1 MVIGRFGKNLEISVS
16 RYTSPFRHISL
27 DSYAT
32 FLKIL
37 FLHCKPYIISK
48 TLKLL
53 WCVGVCLSVYHT
65 WTHII
70 GNGREKLT
78 VRFPCIY
85 LFPFYKWGIRG
96 SKKSPG
102 FLGIK
107 QLSDRTGISII
118 AGPNFNLCLFS
129 FQSISS
135 TPNPPHYSLESIL
148 LWILP

>member
-1 MVIGRFGKNLEISVS
+1 MVIGRFGENLEISVS
-16 RYTSPFRHISL
+16 RYTSPFRHISP

-37 FLHCKPYIISK
+37 FLHCKPYIIPK
-48 TLKLL
+48 TLNLL
-53 WCVGVCLSVYHT
+53 WCVCVCVCVSLSVYHT

-70 GNGREKLT
+70 GNGREKLI

-96 SKKSPG
+96 SEKSPG
-102 FLGIK
+102 FLEIK
-107 QLSDRTGISII
+107 QLSDRTGISIV
-118 AGPNFNLCLFS
+118 AGPDFNFKLCLFS

-135 TPNPPHYSLESIL
+135 TPNHPYCS
-148 LWILP
+148 